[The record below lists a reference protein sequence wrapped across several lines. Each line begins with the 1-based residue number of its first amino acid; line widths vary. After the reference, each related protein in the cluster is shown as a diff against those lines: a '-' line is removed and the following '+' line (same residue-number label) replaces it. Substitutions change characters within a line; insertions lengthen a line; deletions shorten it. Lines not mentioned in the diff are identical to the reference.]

1 MKPLLEQDMAE
12 QARMVEVATL
22 VVFVLLLLAAWGLWQ
37 FQLDIAVTAPGGAVS
52 VEKMN
57 LFRLLFLKK

>member
-12 QARMVEVATL
+12 QARVVEVATL

-37 FQLDIAVTAPGGAVS
+37 FQLNITVTAPGGGVT

-57 LFRLLFLKK
+57 IFRLLFLK